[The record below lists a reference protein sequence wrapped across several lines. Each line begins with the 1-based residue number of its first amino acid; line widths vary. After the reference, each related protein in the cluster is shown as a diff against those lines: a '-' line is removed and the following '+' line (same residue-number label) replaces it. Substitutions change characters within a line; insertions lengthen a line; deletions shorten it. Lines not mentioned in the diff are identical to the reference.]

1 MVCTCLLI
9 LCRVSPPAEFDNHD
23 IIMGDVC
30 LLSMFAVC
38 MVICVCVF
46 FLGGDCE
53 DSHRCDALVKF
64 T

>member
-30 LLSMFAVC
+30 LLSLFAVC
-38 MVICVCVF
+38 MAICLCVCSFWEATV
-46 FLGGDCE
+46 
-53 DSHRCDALVKF
+53 RIVTDATLW
-64 T
+64 